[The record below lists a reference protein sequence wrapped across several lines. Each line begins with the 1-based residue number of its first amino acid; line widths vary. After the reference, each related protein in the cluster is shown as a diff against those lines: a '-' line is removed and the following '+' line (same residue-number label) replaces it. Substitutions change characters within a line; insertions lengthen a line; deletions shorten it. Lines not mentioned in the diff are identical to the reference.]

1 MFELAAAIGNMNSEH
16 DIKPFDKINGFLITP
31 WAGLLTIIMT
41 IEEKDVGIC
50 ASTTECSS

>member
-31 WAGLLTIIMT
+31 WAGLVTIIMT